1 MLSYLAQNLA
11 GCRFIVGYWT
21 VLDKQL
27 QVFIINCFKVLE
39 TKTPERVGKINKVL
53 NKLKAGCKSDERF
66 KG

>member
-11 GCRFIVGYWT
+11 GCRFILGYWT
-21 VLDKQL
+21 VLGKQL

-39 TKTPERVGKINKVL
+39 TKTLKRVGKTNKVL
-53 NKLKAGCKSDERF
+53 KKLKAGCKSDERF